1 MGQAREKFATQMDAA
16 LLADL
21 RELARTEGRQI
32 QVLLEEAVS
41 SLLAERQGASRAS
54 RVAHLH
60 ENAIARYQSVF
71 EKLAE

>member
-1 MGQAREKFATQMDAA
+1 MGEQREKFATQMDAA

-32 QVLLEEAVS
+32 QVLLEEAVA
-41 SLLAERQGASRAS
+41 SLLADRQGLSRAG
-54 RVAHLH
+54 RVKRLH
-60 ENAIARYQSVF
+60 EDAIARYETVF